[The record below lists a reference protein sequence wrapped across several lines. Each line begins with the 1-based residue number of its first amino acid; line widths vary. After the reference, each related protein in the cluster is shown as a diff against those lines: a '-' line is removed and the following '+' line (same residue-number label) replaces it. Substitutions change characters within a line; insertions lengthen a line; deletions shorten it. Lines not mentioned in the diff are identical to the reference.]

1 MAGLT
6 SERARAGS
14 HGGSPA
20 RIDKP
25 KEEIP
30 IMRSTLNTFAAA
42 GARRSALLIATSFT
56 LVLGGCASS
65 PTSKVAQTTKVEYYP
80 TCYEPVEHLRS
91 TDSDVTKSV
100 ATGAV
105 VGGLLGGVTGA
116 LAGDKEKMGRNAA
129 IGVAGGAL
137 AGGAV
142 GYYTQ
147 KQKQIT
153 DDKQRI
159 GSYATDLDS
168 SSQSMDRNIAYAKA
182 SQTCYQAEFDRL
194 ISARK
199 AKTISDTEGRRRL
212 AEIVSG
218 LRESNQLIVAANGK
232 ATQDVDSY
240 SQAYEKDL
248 QQVGVQR
255 QDVVTVAAADTA
267 PVKATSKTK
276 AKVKK
281 PAAKNVPTEAVMTE
295 KSLQNAQAK
304 QAEGKQVAANGQSL
318 MAKVCS
324 SPDMGDWAPDSCKA

>member
-1 MAGLT
+1 
-6 SERARAGS
+6 
-14 HGGSPA
+14 
-20 RIDKP
+20 
-25 KEEIP
+25 
-30 IMRSTLNTFAAA
+30 MRSTLNTFTAAS
-42 GARRSALLIATSFT
+42 ARRSALLIATSFT

-80 TCYEPVEHLRS
+80 TCYQPVEHLRS
-91 TDSDVTKSV
+91 TSSDVTKSV

-116 LAGDKEKMGRNAA
+116 LAGDKDKMGRNAA

-142 GYYTQ
+142 GYYTE

-159 GSYATDLDS
+159 GSYASDLDGS
-168 SSQSMDRNIAYAKA
+168 TQSLDRNIAYAKA

-199 AKTISDTEGRRRL
+199 AKTINDAEGRRRL

-232 ATQDVDSY
+232 STEDVDSY

-255 QDVVTVAAADTA
+255 QDVVTVATA
-267 PVKATSKTK
+267 ETTSVKPTKTK
-276 AKVKK
+276 VKVKK
-281 PAAKNVPTEAVMTE
+281 PANVPTEAVTTE
-295 KSLQNAQAK
+295 KSLQKAQTK
-304 QAEGKQVAANGQSL
+304 QAEAKQVAANGQSL

>member
-1 MAGLT
+1 
-6 SERARAGS
+6 
-14 HGGSPA
+14 
-20 RIDKP
+20 
-25 KEEIP
+25 
-30 IMRSTLNTFAAA
+30 MRSTLNTFTAAS
-42 GARRSALLIATSFT
+42 ARRSALLIATSFT
-56 LVLGGCASS
+56 LVLGGCASA

-91 TDSDVTKSV
+91 TNSDMTKSV

-147 KQKQIT
+147 KQQQIT

-159 GSYATDLDS
+159 GSYATDVDS
-168 SSQSMDRNIAYAKA
+168 STQSLDRNIAYAKA

-255 QDVVTVAAADTA
+255 QDVVTVATADSTSVV
-267 PVKATSKTK
+267 PTKAKTK
-276 AKVKK
+276 VKVKK
-281 PAAKNVPTEAVMTE
+281 PVPSNVPTQAVSTE

>member
-1 MAGLT
+1 
-6 SERARAGS
+6 
-14 HGGSPA
+14 
-20 RIDKP
+20 
-25 KEEIP
+25 
-30 IMRSTLNTFAAA
+30 MRSTLNTFTAA

-56 LVLGGCASS
+56 LVLGGCASA
-65 PTSKVAQTTKVEYYP
+65 PTSKVAQTTKVEFYP

-91 TDSDVTKSV
+91 TNSDVTKSV

-129 IGVAGGAL
+129 IGLAGGAL

-142 GYYTQ
+142 GYYTE

-159 GSYATDLDS
+159 GSYASDLDGS
-168 SSQSMDRNIAYAKA
+168 TQSLDRNIAYAKA

-199 AKTISDTEGRRRL
+199 AKTINDAEGRRRL

-255 QDVVTVAAADTA
+255 QDVVTVATA
-267 PVKATSKTK
+267 ESTSVKPTKTK
-276 AKVKK
+276 VKVKK
-281 PAAKNVPTEAVMTE
+281 PANVPTEAVSTE
-295 KSLQNAQAK
+295 KSLQKAQTK
-304 QAEGKQVAANGQSL
+304 QVEAKQVAANGQSL

>member
-1 MAGLT
+1 
-6 SERARAGS
+6 
-14 HGGSPA
+14 
-20 RIDKP
+20 
-25 KEEIP
+25 
-30 IMRSTLNTFAAA
+30 MRSTLNTFTAA

-56 LVLGGCASS
+56 LVLGGCASA
-65 PTSKVAQTTKVEYYP
+65 PTSKVAQTTKVEFYP

-91 TDSDVTKSV
+91 TNSDVTKSV

-116 LAGDKEKMGRNAA
+116 LAGDKDKMGRNAA

-142 GYYTQ
+142 GYYTE

-159 GSYATDLDS
+159 GSYASDLDGS
-168 SSQSMDRNIAYAKA
+168 TQSLDRNIAYAKA

-199 AKTISDTEGRRRL
+199 AKTINDAEGRRRL

-255 QDVVTVAAADTA
+255 QDVVTVATA
-267 PVKATSKTK
+267 ESTSVKPTKTK
-276 AKVKK
+276 VKVKK
-281 PAAKNVPTEAVMTE
+281 PANVPTEAVSTE
-295 KSLQNAQAK
+295 KSLQKAQTK
-304 QAEGKQVAANGQSL
+304 QVEAKQVAANGQSL

>member
-1 MAGLT
+1 
-6 SERARAGS
+6 
-14 HGGSPA
+14 
-20 RIDKP
+20 
-25 KEEIP
+25 
-30 IMRSTLNTFAAA
+30 MRSTLNTFTAA

-80 TCYEPVEHLRS
+80 TCYQPVEHLRS
-91 TDSDVTKSV
+91 TSSDVTKSV

-116 LAGDKEKMGRNAA
+116 LAGDKDKMGRNAA

-142 GYYTQ
+142 GYYTE

-159 GSYATDLDS
+159 GSYASDLDGS
-168 SSQSMDRNIAYAKA
+168 TQSLDRNIAYAKA

-199 AKTISDTEGRRRL
+199 AKTINDAEGRRRL

-232 ATQDVDSY
+232 STEDVDSY

-255 QDVVTVAAADTA
+255 QDVVTVATA
-267 PVKATSKTK
+267 ETTSVKPTKTK
-276 AKVKK
+276 TKVKVKK
-281 PAAKNVPTEAVMTE
+281 PANVPTEAVTTE
-295 KSLQNAQAK
+295 KSLQKAQTK
-304 QAEGKQVAANGQSL
+304 QAEAKQVAANGQSL

>member
-1 MAGLT
+1 
-6 SERARAGS
+6 
-14 HGGSPA
+14 
-20 RIDKP
+20 
-25 KEEIP
+25 
-30 IMRSTLNTFAAA
+30 MRSTLNTFTAA

-56 LVLGGCASS
+56 LVLGGCASA
-65 PTSKVAQTTKVEYYP
+65 PTSKVAQTTKVEFYP

-91 TDSDVTKSV
+91 TNSDVTKSV

-116 LAGDKEKMGRNAA
+116 LAGDKDKMGRNAA

-142 GYYTQ
+142 GYYTE

-159 GSYATDLDS
+159 GSYASDLDGS
-168 SSQSMDRNIAYAKA
+168 TQSLDRNIAYAKA

-199 AKTISDTEGRRRL
+199 AKTINDAEGRRRL

-255 QDVVTVAAADTA
+255 QDVVTVATA
-267 PVKATSKTK
+267 ESTSVKPTK
-276 AKVKK
+276 AKVKVKK
-281 PAAKNVPTEAVMTE
+281 PANVPTEAVSTE
-295 KSLQNAQAK
+295 KSLQKAQTK
-304 QAEGKQVAANGQSL
+304 QVEAKQVAANGQSL